1 MNTFPFI
8 HSFSVPLIAHVFGL
22 GDETLKAQGE
32 PANSTYIGQR
42 LDLNPQPGGARQTW
56 LMTLCMMQFTLK
68 CEDASVC
75 AYASNPLTC
84 T

>member
-42 LDLNPQPGGARQTW
+42 LDLNPQPWGCKANVVNDI
-56 LMTLCMMQFTLK
+56 MH
-68 CEDASVC
+68 DAI
-75 AYASNPLTC
+75 YIEM
-84 T
+84 